1 MVARD
6 MDFPPVWLAG
16 FAVAAALLGRSVPI
30 VVPHALMIGA
40 ALVFFGLFVMLGAIL
55 QMFLARTSVIPGRDP
70 ARLVVT
76 GFFGWSRNPIYLADA
91 ILLAGLCIG
100 WNAWLALPL
109 VLLFM
114 ALISKRFIQPEEARL
129 AVLFGAEFEEYK
141 KRTRRWI

>member
-1 MVARD
+1 

-30 VVPHALMIGA
+30 VVPHALMIGTV
-40 ALVFFGLFVMLGAIL
+40 LVFFALFVMFGAIL
-55 QMFLARTSVIPGRDP
+55 QMFWSRTSVIPGRDP
-70 ARLVVT
+70 TCLLVT
-76 GFFGWSRNPIYLADA
+76 GFFGRSRNPIYLADA

-109 VLLFM
+109 VSLFM

-129 AVLFGAEFEEYK
+129 SVLFGVEFEEYK

>member
-16 FAVAAALLGRSVPI
+16 FAVAAALLGRAVPI
-30 VVPHALMIGA
+30 AVPYALVIGA
-40 ALVFFGLFVMLGAIL
+40 LLVFFAFFVMLAAAL
-55 QMFLARTSVIPGRDP
+55 QMFWARTSVIPGRDP
-70 ARLVVT
+70 SRLLT
-76 GFFGWSRNPIYLADA
+76 GGLFRFSRNPIYLADA
-91 ILLAGLCIG
+91 ILLAGLSIG
-100 WNAWLALPL
+100 WHAVVALPL

-129 AVLFGAEFEEYK
+129 AALFGAEYEEYK